1 MVLCRLLLINI
12 ENKMKTE
19 KGRFKLSTVALAV
32 AAVST
37 VFTAQAQES
46 VSEDKMVVVSSR
58 TPKAISDIPGTVWY
72 IDSEKIEQEYRGGK
86 SLGEILAATIPS
98 LDISSGGRTNYGQ
111 NLRGRKML
119 VMIDGVSLQS
129 SRQISRHL
137 DSIDP
142 FNIERVEVL
151 SGATSIYGAGAS
163 GGVIN
168 IITKKA
174 QSDDLEFESFV
185 GGTSGFNSSEDLD
198 YKIGQSIAGG
208 NERVQARTSIVYTEN
223 QGFFD
228 ANGTIVTPDISQG
241 SLQFNKTVDFLTT
254 VGVNVSDTKK
264 LSFLAQYYDSQQDS
278 PYGLY
283 IVGRNFVDVRKGF
296 DSDRE
301 HGTERIMLSASYVDE
316 EFLGHQLI
324 AEASYR
330 KEDQTYTPYFQS
342 SGQQITDVISL
353 KAALAKNFDKLSIV
367 YGVDAYQDNLDSN
380 QALYDPT
387 IANNSGNLT
396 NRIYAKTGRY
406 PGISV
411 SSVAS
416 FIQADYALTDD
427 WSVEGGVR
435 YQYMT
440 NKIDDFVGYTQQK
453 NIAKGSGK
461 TADAVPGGETSY
473 SVGLFNLGT
482 IYHLN
487 SDSQVWANFSQ
498 GFDLADPAKYY
509 GQGSYTLVGDHWKL
523 NDSINVKDSKMSG
536 IKTNSFELGYRLDS
550 GDLSV
555 QSAAYYSQSDKSVE
569 YDKNTLLIKEIDAK
583 KRVYGVEAMAS
594 YWVNNNIQVGA
605 SGHYVISEVKGDSGW
620 EDFTAG
626 KASTSKA
633 SAWAGWSDS
642 DLAVKLQS
650 QTMFSYEDA
659 AKKKLD
665 GYTVFDLVGSYQ
677 LPVGSLGFGIQNLFN
692 QDYTTIWG
700 QRAQIVYAA
709 HYDAAAYDYKGR
721 GRTYTLNYQVKY

>member
-1 MVLCRLLLINI
+1 
-12 ENKMKTE
+12 MKTE

-264 LSFLAQYYDSQQDS
+264 LNFLAQYYDSQQDS

-440 NKIDDFVGYTQQK
+440 NKIDDFVGYKQQK

-509 GQGSYTLVGDHWKL
+509 GQGNYTLVGDHWKL

-536 IKTNSFELGYRLDS
+536 IKTNSLELGYRIDT

-555 QSAAYYSQSDKSVE
+555 QSAAYYSQSDKSVK
-569 YDKNTLLIKEIDAK
+569 YDKNTLLIKELDDK

-605 SGHYVISEVKGDSGW
+605 SGHYVISEVKGDNGW

>member
-1 MVLCRLLLINI
+1 
-12 ENKMKTE
+12 MKAS
-19 KGRFKLSTVALAV
+19 KGKFPLSTVALAI
-32 AAVST
+32 AAAST
-37 VFTAQAQES
+37 VFTAQAQEYTT
-46 VSEDKMVVVSSR
+46 EGKMVVVSSR

-86 SLGEILAATIPS
+86 TLGDILASAIPS
-98 LDISSGGRTNYGQ
+98 LDVSSGARTNLGQ

-129 SRQISRHL
+129 SRSISRHL

-142 FNIERVEVL
+142 FNIDRIEVL
-151 SGATSIYGAGAS
+151 SGSTSIYGAGAS

-174 QSDDLEFESFV
+174 QSEELEFESYV
-185 GGTSGFNSSEDLD
+185 GGTSGLNSSEDFD
-198 YKIGQSIAGG
+198 YKLAQSISGG
-208 NERVQARTSIVYTEN
+208 NEKVQARTSVVYTET

-241 SLQFNKTVDFLTT
+241 SLQFNQTVDFLTT

-264 LSFLAQYYDSQQDS
+264 LNLLAQYYDSQQDS

-283 IVGRNFVDVRKGF
+283 IVGSDFVDVRKGF

-316 EFLGHQLI
+316 QFLGHQLI

-353 KAALAKNFDKLSIV
+353 KAALAKNFDKFNIV
-367 YGVDAYQDNLDSN
+367 YGVDAYQDKLESN

-387 IANNSGNLT
+387 IANNSGNLINKT
-396 NRIYAKTGRY
+396 YAQVGRY
-406 PGISV
+406 PGVEV
-411 SSVAS
+411 SSVAA
-416 FIQADYALTDD
+416 FAQADYSITED
-427 WSVEGGVR
+427 WTVEGGVR
-435 YQYMT
+435 YQYMS

-453 NIAKGSGK
+453 KIAAGSG
-461 TADAVPGGETSY
+461 TSADAVPGGKTDY
-473 SVGLFNLGT
+473 GVALFNLGT

-509 GQGSYTLVGDHWKL
+509 GQGNYTLVGDHWQL
-523 NDSINVKDSKMSG
+523 NDSINVNESKMSG
-536 IKTNSFELGYRLDS
+536 IKTNSFELGYRLDT
-550 GDLSV
+550 GELNL
-555 QSAAYYSQSDKSVE
+555 QTAAYYSQSDKNVK
-569 YDKNTLLIKEIDAK
+569 YNKTTLLIEEIEDK
-583 KRVYGVEAMAS
+583 KRVYGLEAMAS
-594 YWVNNNIQVGA
+594 YWVHDNIQLGA
-605 SGHYVISEVKGDSGW
+605 SGHYVVSEVKGDNGW
-620 EDFTAG
+620 EEYDAG
-626 KASTSKA
+626 YASTSKA
-633 SAWAGWSDS
+633 NAWAGWYDA

-650 QTMFSYEDA
+650 QTMFDYEDA
-659 AKKKLD
+659 SNNKLD
-665 GYTVFDLVGSYQ
+665 GYTLFDLVGSYQ
-677 LPVGSLGFGIQNLFN
+677 LPVGSLGFGIQNLFDK
-692 QDYTTIWG
+692 DYTTAWG
-700 QRAQIVYAA
+700 QRAQIIYST
-709 HYDAAAYDYKGR
+709 HYESAAYDYKGR
-721 GRTYTLNYQVKY
+721 GRTYTLNYQVKF

>member
-1 MVLCRLLLINI
+1 MVLCRLSLINI

-264 LSFLAQYYDSQQDS
+264 LNFLAQYYDSQQDS

>member
-1 MVLCRLLLINI
+1 
-12 ENKMKTE
+12 MKAS
-19 KGRFKLSTVALAV
+19 KGKFPLSTVAMAI
-32 AAVST
+32 AAAST
-37 VFTAQAQES
+37 VFTAQAQEFTP
-46 VSEDKMVVVSSR
+46 EEKMVVVSSR

-86 SLGEILAATIPS
+86 TLGDILASAIPS
-98 LDISSGGRTNYGQ
+98 LDVSSGARTNLGQ

-129 SRQISRHL
+129 SRSISRHL

-142 FNIERVEVL
+142 FNIDRIEVL
-151 SGATSIYGAGAS
+151 SGSTSIYGAGAS

-174 QSDDLEFESFV
+174 QSEELEFESYV
-185 GGTSGFNSSEDLD
+185 GGTSGLNSSEDFD
-198 YKIGQSIAGG
+198 YKLAQSISGG
-208 NERVQARTSIVYTEN
+208 NEKVQARTSVVYTET

-241 SLQFNKTVDFLTT
+241 SLQFNQTVDFLTT

-264 LSFLAQYYDSQQDS
+264 LNLLAQYYDSQQDS

-283 IVGRNFVDVRKGF
+283 IVGSDFVDVRKGF

-316 EFLGHQLI
+316 QFLGHQLI

-353 KAALAKNFDKLSIV
+353 KAALAKNFDKFNIV
-367 YGVDAYQDNLDSN
+367 YGVDAYQDKLESN

-387 IANNSGNLT
+387 IANNSGNLINKT
-396 NRIYAKTGRY
+396 YAQVGRY
-406 PGISV
+406 PGVEV
-411 SSVAS
+411 SSVAA
-416 FIQADYALTDD
+416 FAQADYSITED
-427 WSVEGGVR
+427 WKVEGGVR
-435 YQYMT
+435 YQYMS

-453 NIAKGSGK
+453 KIAAGSG
-461 TADAVPGGETSY
+461 TSADAVPGGKTDY
-473 SVGLFNLGT
+473 GVALFNLGT

-509 GQGSYTLVGDHWKL
+509 GQGNYTLVGDHWQL
-523 NDSINVKDSKMSG
+523 NDSINVNESKMSG
-536 IKTNSFELGYRLDS
+536 IKTNSFELGYRLDT
-550 GDLSV
+550 GDLNL
-555 QSAAYYSQSDKSVE
+555 QTAAYYSQSDKNVK
-569 YDKNTLLIKEIDAK
+569 YNKTTLLIEEIEDK
-583 KRVYGVEAMAS
+583 KRVYGLEAMAS
-594 YWVNNNIQVGA
+594 YWVHDNIQLGA
-605 SGHYVISEVKGDSGW
+605 SGHYVVSEVKGDNGW
-620 EDFTAG
+620 EDYDAG
-626 KASTSKA
+626 YASTSKA
-633 SAWAGWSDS
+633 NAWAGWYDA

-650 QTMFSYEDA
+650 QTMFDYEDA
-659 AKKKLD
+659 SNNKLD
-665 GYTVFDLVGSYQ
+665 GYTLFDLVGSYQ
-677 LPVGSLGFGIQNLFN
+677 LPVGSLGFGIQNLFDK
-692 QDYTTIWG
+692 DYTTAWG
-700 QRAQIVYAA
+700 QRAQIIYST
-709 HYDAAAYDYKGR
+709 HYESAAYDYKGR
-721 GRTYTLNYQVKY
+721 GRTYTLNYQVKF

>member
-1 MVLCRLLLINI
+1 
-12 ENKMKTE
+12 MKAS
-19 KGRFKLSTVALAV
+19 KGTFPLSTVALAI
-32 AAVST
+32 AAAST
-37 VFTAQAQES
+37 VFTAQAQEYTT
-46 VSEDKMVVVSSR
+46 EGKMVVVSSR

-86 SLGEILAATIPS
+86 TLGDILASAIPS
-98 LDISSGGRTNYGQ
+98 LDVSSGARTNLGQ

-129 SRQISRHL
+129 SRSISRHL

-142 FNIERVEVL
+142 FNIDRIEVL
-151 SGATSIYGAGAS
+151 SGSTSIYGAGAS

-174 QSDDLEFESFV
+174 QSEELEFESYV
-185 GGTSGFNSSEDLD
+185 GGTSGLNSSEDFD
-198 YKIGQSIAGG
+198 YKLAQSISGG
-208 NERVQARTSIVYTEN
+208 NEKVQARTSVVYTET

-241 SLQFNKTVDFLTT
+241 SLQFNQTVDFLTT

-264 LSFLAQYYDSQQDS
+264 LNLLAQYYDSQQDS

-283 IVGRNFVDVRKGF
+283 IVGSDFVDVRKGF

-316 EFLGHQLI
+316 QFLGHQLI

-353 KAALAKNFDKLSIV
+353 KAALAKNFDKFNIV
-367 YGVDAYQDNLDSN
+367 YGVDAYQDKLESN

-387 IANNSGNLT
+387 IANNSGNLINKT
-396 NRIYAKTGRY
+396 YAQVGRY
-406 PGISV
+406 PGVEV
-411 SSVAS
+411 SSVAA
-416 FIQADYALTDD
+416 FAQADYSITED
-427 WSVEGGVR
+427 WTVEGGVR
-435 YQYMT
+435 YQYMS

-453 NIAKGSGK
+453 KIAAGSG
-461 TADAVPGGETSY
+461 TSADAVPGGKTDY
-473 SVGLFNLGT
+473 GVALFNLGT

-509 GQGSYTLVGDHWKL
+509 GQGNYTLVGDHWQL
-523 NDSINVKDSKMSG
+523 NDSINVNESKMSG
-536 IKTNSFELGYRLDS
+536 IKTNSFELGYRLDT
-550 GDLSV
+550 GDLNL
-555 QSAAYYSQSDKSVE
+555 QTAAYYSQSDKNVK
-569 YDKNTLLIKEIDAK
+569 YNKTTLLIEEIEDK
-583 KRVYGVEAMAS
+583 KRVYGLEAMAS
-594 YWVNNNIQVGA
+594 YWVHDNIQLGA
-605 SGHYVISEVKGDSGW
+605 SGHYVVSEVKGDNGW
-620 EDFTAG
+620 EDYDAG
-626 KASTSKA
+626 YASTSKA
-633 SAWAGWSDS
+633 NAWAGWYDA

-650 QTMFSYEDA
+650 QTMYDYEDA
-659 AKKKLD
+659 SNNKLD
-665 GYTVFDLVGSYQ
+665 GYTLFDLVGSYQ
-677 LPVGSLGFGIQNLFN
+677 LPVGSLGFGIQNLFDK
-692 QDYTTIWG
+692 DYTTAWG
-700 QRAQIVYAA
+700 QRAQIIYST
-709 HYDAAAYDYKGR
+709 HYESAAYDYKGR
-721 GRTYTLNYQVKY
+721 GRTYTLNYQVKF